1 MRKCYYWNFD
11 LKKSYNKNT
20 REGGMMKNTSLFL
33 LILSILLL
41 SSCFYIQV
49 EYPPER
55 GRIPLDEF
63 HKSVRFSPGGTLS
76 LANVNGNVEI
86 HGWER
91 EELEV
96 YAEKMIQLPDR
107 TKFYVYPRKDFSPGI
122 VFDKFEN
129 FIKIRTKNVSENK
142 EVGFVDY
149 FIDVP
154 RSINLKDIVV
164 RNGNIHISGVYGDAC
179 LDLIEGDIKVENFSG
194 SLTLSVIRGSVNVSL
209 FDLREQDEIV
219 ITSRDGNINLS
230 LQENASAHLVAAFPD
245 GEISSEFEIDVPPGD
260 KKIDTQWG
268 ENGPRIS
275 LTAMRGNIKI
285 TKITWY

>member
-1 MRKCYYWNFD
+1 MRKSYYWNFGR
-11 LKKSYNKNT
+11 KKSYNKNA
-20 REGGMMKNTSLFL
+20 REGGMMKNASFFL
-33 LILSILLL
+33 LILSMLCL
-41 SSCFYIQV
+41 SSCFYIRV
-49 EYPPER
+49 EYPPEM
-55 GRIPLDEF
+55 GSAPLDEF
-63 HKSVRFSPGGTLS
+63 HKSVPFFPGGTLS

-107 TKFYVYPRKDFSPGI
+107 TKFYVYPRKDFAPGI

-164 RNGNIHISGVYGDAC
+164 RNGNIYISGVYGDAY
-179 LDLIEGDIKVENFSG
+179 LDLTEGDITVENFSG
-194 SLTLSVIRGSVNVSL
+194 SLTVLANRGLVNVSL
-209 FDLREQDEIV
+209 VDLREQDEIV
-219 ITSRDGNINLS
+219 ITSREGNITLS
-230 LQENASAHLVAAFPD
+230 LQENTGALLVAAFPD
-245 GEISSEFEIDVPPGD
+245 GEISSEFEIDVPPDD

-275 LTAMRGNIKI
+275 LTALRGNIKI
-285 TKITWY
+285 IKVN

>member
-1 MRKCYYWNFD
+1 
-11 LKKSYNKNT
+11 
-20 REGGMMKNTSLFL
+20 MKNASFFL
-33 LILSILLL
+33 LILSMLFL

-55 GRIPLDEF
+55 GRTPLDEF
-63 HKSVRFSPGGTLS
+63 HKSVPFSPGGTLS

-107 TKFYVYPRKDFSPGI
+107 TKFYVYPRKDFAPGI

-142 EVGFVDY
+142 EIGFVDY

-164 RNGNIHISGVYGDAC
+164 RNGNMYISGVCGDAY
-179 LDLIEGDIKVENFSG
+179 LDLTEGDITVEN
-194 SLTLSVIRGSVNVSL
+194 T
-209 FDLREQDEIV
+209 
-219 ITSRDGNINLS
+219 
-230 LQENASAHLVAAFPD
+230 SAHLVAAFPD
-245 GEISSEFEIDVPPGD
+245 GEISSEFEIDVPPDD

-275 LTAMRGNIKI
+275 LTALRGNIRI
-285 TKITWY
+285 TKVTWY